1 MAEHA
6 HFDVEGLTFRH
17 TRANKL
23 SQPEWRDIQELERKA
38 FSAALDRPQIDID
51 HLLDW
56 YSPQKYSED
65 RTVPMKAI
73 GRGRLQSNQLITKPR
88 AVLAY
93 DGQKPIGYLG
103 HAKNTSNTYTETDL
117 ELRLKMWSGNG
128 RYVWMREIAVHPDYQ
143 HRGIALTMGYLA
155 LEKAGSDDVS
165 AYVWEENQAMVDNAG
180 RLGFDITDTTSG
192 EYPFGAGARAATVLR
207 MQAPATGIRE
217 RIMAIPGAPGAI
229 KYATQHA
236 A

>member
-1 MAEHA
+1 MAEQP
-6 HFDVEGLTFRH
+6 HFSLEGLTFRH
-17 TRANKL
+17 TKASKIF
-23 SQPEWRDIQELERKA
+23 QPEWRDIQELERKA

-65 RTVPMKAI
+65 RTAPMTAI
-73 GRGRLQSNQLITKPR
+73 DRGRLRSNQLITKPR

-103 HAKNTSNTYTETDL
+103 HAKNTSNIYTETDL
-117 ELRLKMWSGNG
+117 ELRLKMWSGKG
-128 RYVWMREIAVHPDYQ
+128 RYVWMREIAVLPDYQ

-180 RLGFDITDTTSG
+180 RLGFEITDTMRD
-192 EYPFGAGARAATVLR
+192 EHPFGSGARTATVLR
-207 MQAPATGIRE
+207 MQAPASDIRE
-217 RIMAIPGAPGAI
+217 RIMTIPGASDAI